1 MEILNNLTFQ
11 TILGAFLGA
20 LLGWLFSLI
29 SSKSKSEYSNLTIIE
44 TRTIVKN
51 EYRSERQNES
61 TDSTGIL
68 FIVLFALAY
77 GAFGYVKF
85 NEVVFSYVFLFNVFS
100 YAFILSTF
108 IIALVLGRVGSK
120 EWVFRFLFPIII
132 FIFTTV
138 IFKYLKNNI
147 PEMLIEKANS
157 VEIFDFIKNLTP
169 YGRNFLTSQLLSF
182 VLNILVSILSLI
194 NFVNYFALM
203 NRRGSKG
210 LRIWY
215 YIDKYTKIGSGNF
228 YYIFSI
234 ILLIMIVVIQTE
246 WFKITVLM
254 PK

>member
-1 MEILNNLTFQ
+1 MEALNSPIFH
-11 TILGAFLGA
+11 TILSAFLGA
-20 LLGWLFSLI
+20 LLSWLFSLI

-44 TRTIVKN
+44 TKTIVKN
-51 EYRSERQNES
+51 EYKSERQNES

-68 FIVLFALAY
+68 IIVLFALAY

-100 YAFILSTF
+100 YAFIFTTF
-108 IIALVLGRVGSK
+108 IIALVLGRVSSR

-138 IFKYLKNNI
+138 IFKYLKDNI

-169 YGRNFLTSQLLSF
+169 YGRNFLIYQLLSF
-182 VLNILVSILSLI
+182 ILNIFVSILSLI
-194 NFVNYFALM
+194 SFVNYFALM
-203 NRRGSKG
+203 NLRGTKG

-215 YIDKYTKIGSGNF
+215 YINKYTKISSGNF

-234 ILLIMIVVIQTE
+234 MFLIMIVVIQTE
-246 WFKITVLM
+246 WFKITVLI